1 MRAIVLSIG
10 DELLCG
16 DCVDTNSSWLC
27 ARFAERGVQVCEVLQ
42 IPDDRERIADAFRSA
57 SGRCEVIVSTGGLGP
72 TPDDLTSAGLAD
84 AVGDELVRDETAVGW
99 IRDRLVSRGHGM
111 IDSQATMGDRPTSA
125 VLLRNANGT
134 APIVH
139 RADEGCRVWCLPGP
153 PVEMR
158 PAFEQYIAPE
168 LPPGRSLASQ
178 EVRCCGIIE
187 ADAAALLGELIDRD
201 RTLPVGTRVSRGS
214 FIATVHE
221 EGPESDAL
229 LADVATRLAPWA
241 FGGNDEGPQ
250 HDVARMLLAAN
261 QTLATAE
268 SCTGGWIGASIVD
281 VPGSSRWYRGGVV
294 SYSNELKHRWLD
306 VPMTRFGAEG
316 PGAVSGEVARDMA
329 AGIRA
334 TTGSDWGVSVTG
346 VAGPDGG
353 TERKPVGTV
362 WIGISSGT
370 ADVAR
375 QFRFPGDRTAVRRR
389 AVAYAMQCLRFAML
403 ETSAPLALEVGS

>member
-10 DELLCG
+10 DEILCG

-57 SGRCEVIVSTGGLGP
+57 SVRCDVIVSSGGLGP

-84 AVGDELVRDETAVGW
+84 AVGDELVRDETAVEW
-99 IRDRLVSRGHGM
+99 IRERLVSRGHGM
-111 IDSQATMGDRPTSA
+111 IEAQATMADRPDSA
-125 VLLRNANGT
+125 TLLRNANGT

-139 RADEGCRVWCLPGP
+139 HAGEACRVWCLPGP

-168 LPPGRSLASQ
+168 LPEGTSLASQ

-201 RTLPVGTRVSRGS
+201 RPLPVGTRVSRGN

-221 EGPESDAL
+221 EGPEADAL

-250 HDVARMLLAAN
+250 HDVARLLLQAG

-268 SCTGGWIGASIVD
+268 SCTGGWIGSSIVD

-306 VPMTRFGAEG
+306 VPMSRFEMGG
-316 PGAVSGEVARDMA
+316 PGAVSGPVARDMA

-334 TTGSDWGVSVTG
+334 STGSDWGVSVTG
-346 VAGPDGG
+346 IAGPDGG
-353 TERKPVGTV
+353 TEQKPVGTV
-362 WIGISSGT
+362 WIGVSSDGV
-370 ADVAR
+370 DLAR
-375 QFRFPGDRTAVRRR
+375 QFRFPGDRIAVRRR
-389 AVAYAMQCLRFAML
+389 AVAYVMQCLRFAML
-403 ETSAPLALEVGS
+403 GATVPLALEVES